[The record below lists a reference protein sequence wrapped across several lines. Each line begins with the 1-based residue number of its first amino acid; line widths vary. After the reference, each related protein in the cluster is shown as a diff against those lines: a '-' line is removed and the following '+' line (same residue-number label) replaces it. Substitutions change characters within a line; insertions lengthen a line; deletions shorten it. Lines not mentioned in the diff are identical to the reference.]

1 MPQTLLPV
9 YPSDAK
15 PINNVISFCRRDGSI
30 YYFHGALPVF
40 THDEQDVKAF
50 RMFTSQLVVNGN
62 CKQAEI
68 VRAFGIS
75 AISMKRYV
83 KKFRAEGSKAFFT
96 PHKKRQPRVLTAE
109 VLQRAQGLLSEG
121 QLRPAVAK
129 TLGLKPDTLTK
140 AVRAGRLVEPEKK
153 TARQAQKVNET

>member
-1 MPQTLLPV
+1 VPQTLLPV
-9 YPSDAK
+9 YPSDAT
-15 PINNVISFCRRDGSI
+15 PINNIISFCKRDGTI

-40 THDEQDVKAF
+40 SHAEKDLKAF

-83 KKFRAEGSKAFFT
+83 KKFRSSGSAAFFT
-96 PHKKRQPRVLTAE
+96 PHRKRQPRVLTPE
-109 VLQRAQGLLSEG
+109 VLKRAQELLAEG
-121 QLRPAVAK
+121 QPRMAVAK
-129 TLGLKPDTLTK
+129 ALELKLDTLTK
-140 AVRAGRLVEPEKK
+140 AVHAGRIVEPLKK
-153 TARQAQKVNET
+153 TAPQARKANVT